1 MATKSPPAPPIAPK
15 QQTNQQSNQPPTGQP
30 EEQAEQDLL
39 SQLHQKL
46 AEIHQ
51 SASEAAVLIGH
62 LQQQGGQ

>member
-15 QQTNQQSNQPPTGQP
+15 QQTKQSNQPPTGQP